1 MVQSGGGGWPAA
13 LPTRASNGTIEP
25 LPIVDPTFFDTAAD
39 FRHWLQHNHASAV
52 ELIVGYRKVGS
63 GAPSMTWPE
72 SVDEALCFGWI
83 DGVRKRIDEQA
94 YQIRFTPRKKDS
106 IWSLINVD
114 KVRALTEQGRMQ
126 PAGLAAFA
134 ARRTDRTGVY
144 AFERDQAA
152 ELAPPEVD
160 EFRRHP
166 QAWQYFEAVAPSY
179 RRVITHW
186 VVSARQPATRARR
199 FQQLLQACA
208 EQRRILR

>member
-1 MVQSGGGGWPAA
+1 MEREQLFQQRGIARPCGQPGGHIG
-13 LPTRASNGTIEP
+13 RQ
-25 LPIVDPTFFDTAAD
+25 
-39 FRHWLQHNHASAV
+39 QHPPC
-52 ELIVGYRKVGS
+52 I
-63 GAPSMTWPE
+63 GA
-72 SVDEALCFGWI
+72 
-83 DGVRKRIDEQA
+83 
-94 YQIRFTPRKKDS
+94 
-106 IWSLINVD
+106 
-114 KVRALTEQGRMQ
+114 QGRMQ

-134 ARRTDRTGVY
+134 ARRTDRTGIY

>member
-1 MVQSGGGGWPAA
+1 VH
-13 LPTRASNGTIEP
+13 PTY
-25 LPIVDPTFFDTAAD
+25 FDTASD
-39 FRHWLQHNHASAV
+39 FRDWLEAHHASAI
-52 ELIVGYRKVGS
+52 ELIVGFRKVSS

-83 DGVRKRIDEQA
+83 DGVRKRIDERA

-106 IWSLINVD
+106 IWSLVNVD
-114 KVRALTEQGRMQ
+114 KVRALSEQGRMR

-134 ARRTDRTGVY
+134 ARRADRTGVY
-144 AFERDQAA
+144 AFEREQDA
-152 ELAPPEVD
+152 ELAPMEV
-160 EFRRHP
+160 EQFR
-166 QAWQYFEAVAPSY
+166 QNTTAWSYFESVAPGY